1 MQPQSRGERSSGDRR
16 AGRLLSVALEDDI
29 EDALR
34 DRYRV
39 ETADSSA
46 ELGTIDPDADCL
58 VVDGETFRALC
69 ADDAVPS
76 APVVVFSDTADPA
89 LMRAIARREGCDI
102 VYRDGL
108 AGAPREAPE
117 LERLGERIEAARGG
131 QRAGAD
137 RDGTDDPS
145 PDLRDTV
152 LETARNLMGAAP
164 DEVDTKIEWGLGSV
178 AEALGG
184 TRGVVYAYDDDRLRV
199 THEWHAAGRDPVG
212 HEAVRAEEFPGF
224 AAALSQFETFRTAA
238 GEEDREE
245 GSAAASLERFGY
257 GSEGVFVA
265 VPVVIDWALSR
276 VLVVDGA
283 PAGRLSERTETRLRT
298 AGELIGRTL
307 RRNDRRREIE
317 RQNERLERFA
327 SVISHD
333 LQNPLNVI
341 TGFAEL
347 ARESDDPAA
356 IDRIEAAA
364 ERMETILEDL
374 RTLTREAED
383 LGELEEVPVS
393 AVAKRANRAVE
404 TPGATVEIGEIGR
417 VETDPSRLRQA
428 FENLL
433 RNAVEHGGSD
443 VTVRV
448 ERIEGGFAF
457 VDDGAG
463 FSPEDRGQVFNDGYT
478 GGDGTGLGLAIVRT
492 VIEAHG
498 WAIAATEAEGGG
510 ARFEITGVGF
520 EGGGAGNESGGERG
534 DADETADGG

>member
-1 MQPQSRGERSSGDRR
+1 MQPQSHGERSSGDRR
-16 AGRLLSVALEDDI
+16 AGRLLSVALDEDV
-29 EDALR
+29 EDALE

-39 ETADSSA
+39 ETADSRA
-46 ELGTIDPDADCL
+46 ELGAVDPDADCL
-58 VVDGETFRALC
+58 VVDAETFRALS
-69 ADDAVPS
+69 ADDSFPP

-89 LMRAIARREGCDI
+89 LMRTIARREGCDV

-108 AGAPREAPE
+108 EGAPEETSE
-117 LERLGERIEAARGG
+117 LERLGERIEAARSG
-131 QRAGAD
+131 QSAGEDRAGD
-137 RDGTDDPS
+137 RP

-164 DEVDTKIEWGLGSV
+164 DEVDTKIEWGIGSV

-184 TRGVVYAYDDDRLRV
+184 TRGVVYACEGDRLRV
-199 THEWHAAGRDPVG
+199 THEWHAAGREPIG
-212 HEAVRAEEFPGF
+212 HETVRAEAFPGF
-224 AAALSQFETFRTAA
+224 AASLSQFETFRTAA
-238 GEEDREE
+238 EQRETNGEA
-245 GSAAASLERFGY
+245 GSVASPERFGY

-265 VPVVIDWALSR
+265 APVVIDWTLSR

-347 ARESDDPAA
+347 ARESGDPAA

-383 LGELEEVPVS
+383 LGELEEASVA
-393 AVAKRANRAVE
+393 AVARRANRAVE
-404 TPGATVEIGEIGR
+404 TPEATVEIDEIGR

-428 FENLL
+428 FENLF
-433 RNAVEHGGSD
+433 RNAVEHGGED
-443 VTVRV
+443 VTVRL
-448 ERIEGGFAF
+448 ERIEDGFAF

-520 EGGGAGNESGGERG
+520 EDGTDKEGEG
-534 DADETADGG
+534 EDTDEPVDGG